1 MALPGFL
8 PVQAPNAAA
17 RHRISAP
24 TSRRAAQAPAG
35 EITPAG
41 CAWYDYIYAPVA
53 CGFVARNEAYG
64 VHGYG
69 QSPCT
74 CWQIPLDPVGCAALP
89 SSRNRLGSVPW
100 CEW

>member
-8 PVQAPNAAA
+8 PVQAPNASAQ
-17 RHRISAP
+17 HRISAP

-53 CGFVARNEAYG
+53 CGFVAANEANG
-64 VHGYG
+64 IHGYG

-74 CWQIPLDPVGCAALP
+74 CWQIPLDPIGCAALP
-89 SSRNRLGSVPW
+89 SSRNRLGSIPW
-100 CEW
+100 CE